1 MLLASLCVKV
11 MVTMVFQF
19 GRTSTS
25 LLSKSLIQLHN
36 IILNW
41 LYLPNSYIRYLIFVE
56 SYSCNVIRR
65 VSSFDDWALISSII
79 FLHSG
84 RVRLTDYNRCQS

>member
-1 MLLASLCVKV
+1 MLLVSLCVKV

-25 LLSKSLIQLHN
+25 LIQFLIQLHDN

-41 LYLPNSYIRYLIFVE
+41 LYLPNSYMRYLILVE

-65 VSSFDDWALISSII
+65 VSSFDDCALILSII

-84 RVRLTDYNRCQS
+84 RARLTDCNRH